1 MSALPSLPQTQAE
14 TAAEA
19 PGSASFAICLQTGNP
34 LGIKPVSLTLDP
46 SRDHREQLAQTMGEG
61 EVNIRFDKPTDG
73 RGFTLAA
80 RIRERGLPIRLHAVG
95 TIHPDLFYFL
105 RRSGFDVAHVAG
117 RDPASVEALVREQA
131 AQLLKPFGGH
141 YQTAAD
147 GRPGLIGSAQQSQA
161 VDSPTG
167 ETS

>member
-1 MSALPSLPQTQAE
+1 MSTPHLLSQAQAE
-14 TAAEA
+14 PAAEA
-19 PGSASFAICLQTGNP
+19 SGSASLAICLQTGQP
-34 LGIKPVSLTLDP
+34 LGIKPVSVTLDP
-46 SRDHREQLAQTMGEG
+46 SRNHREQLAQTMGER

-80 RIRERGLPIRLHAVG
+80 RIRERGVPIRLHAVG
-95 TIHPDLFYFL
+95 SIHPDLFYFL

-117 RDPASVEALVREQA
+117 RDPISLEVLVRNQA
-131 AQLLKPFGGH
+131 AQLLMPFGAH

-147 GRPGLIGSAQQSQA
+147 GQRGLIGGAPLSQA
-161 VDSPTG
+161 VDLPVG